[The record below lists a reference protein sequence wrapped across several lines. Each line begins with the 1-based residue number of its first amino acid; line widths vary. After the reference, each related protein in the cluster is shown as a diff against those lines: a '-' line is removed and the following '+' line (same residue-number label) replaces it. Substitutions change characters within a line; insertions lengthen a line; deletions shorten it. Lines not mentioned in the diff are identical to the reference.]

1 MSNRSYAS
9 LEIDLIARVCTRQT
23 AIHNFTFSTLFHLL
37 AGTCWQDGRIKLRPK
52 DYKLILMQKASHSSI
67 WGEVV
72 VVVAEQNDN
81 GRLYYTMSSWLIGRR
96 NNNYSENGGM
106 LGMGPKYVLA
116 LPIMLIKVRVNG
128 GGHGSIIA
136 SAWWWLENQ
145 WVSFSGRVRPQ
156 SSHHQARPDQ
166 ATERRGLLLFNNR
179 FIRNT
184 NQ

>member
-1 MSNRSYAS
+1 M
-9 LEIDLIARVCTRQT
+9 
-23 AIHNFTFSTLFHLL
+23 
-37 AGTCWQDGRIKLRPK
+37 
-52 DYKLILMQKASHSSI
+52 
-67 WGEVV
+67 V

-136 SAWWWLENQ
+136 SAWWCLENQ

-156 SSHHQARPDQ
+156 SNHHQARPDQ